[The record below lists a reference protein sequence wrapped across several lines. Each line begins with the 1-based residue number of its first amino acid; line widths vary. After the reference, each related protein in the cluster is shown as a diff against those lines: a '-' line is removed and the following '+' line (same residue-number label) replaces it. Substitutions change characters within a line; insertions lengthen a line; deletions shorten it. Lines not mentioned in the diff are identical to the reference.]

1 MIVSTFWRAK
11 SALVLEVNFLGFG
24 DEPLITL
31 YTYRWVR
38 LWSALATQLACS
50 EDYCR
55 PELPH
60 DSSTELLVTWQL
72 SLERQPSMCS
82 YLAILTR
89 VACDHSSN
97 LATICPPLIQTRNQ
111 IGQSARNWGFIQQ
124 QKTSTSTIHYLYHEI
139 LQCSW
144 RSLIQGCWT
153 RISADQLQFHSVIL
167 EHHDTDAGRH
177 NM

>member
-97 LATICPPLIQTRNQ
+97 LATIWPSSYTDTE
-111 IGQSARNWGFIQQ
+111 SNWPVCTELGIDTTTT
-124 QKTSTSTIHYLYHEI
+124 KTPHRQYVTSIMNS
-139 LQCSW
+139 CN
-144 RSLIQGCWT
+144 
-153 RISADQLQFHSVIL
+153 AL
-167 EHHDTDAGRH
+167 EDH
-177 NM
+177 